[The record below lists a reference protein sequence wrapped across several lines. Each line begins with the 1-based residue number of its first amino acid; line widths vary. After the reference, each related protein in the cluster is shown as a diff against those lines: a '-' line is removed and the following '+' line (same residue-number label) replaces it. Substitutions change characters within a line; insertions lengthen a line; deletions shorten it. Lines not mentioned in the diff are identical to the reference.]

1 MKAAASLILA
11 AIFFSACHTTKQNSG
26 LGAPYYPTGD
36 TLITQSLF
44 NDRSSTVSEEN
55 IQKILDGAYALPRQL
70 RVAVV
75 RLEAPV
81 QQRRYYYFDD
91 EQYLKT
97 QQSYLDLFIEKFKQ
111 SPRVSKVTLIPD
123 LLVSKTPGFTNIR
136 EAAVRMQADIV
147 VIYAITSDL
156 YSRYKAFSKT
166 DIKAFA
172 TTQLIILD
180 VRTGLVPFSSIV
192 TKDVFS
198 QRKKEE
204 MDVSEAAGRIQHEA
218 VLLTINE
225 IGGKITNFLG
235 QGTASVDKS
244 NDAGANLAAGK
255 HGEKF

>member
-1 MKAAASLILA
+1 MKAAASLIFAVIL
-11 AIFFSACHTTKQNSG
+11 FSACHTTKQS
-26 LGAPYYPTGD
+26 LAVRQQDYPAGD

-44 NDRSSTVSEEN
+44 NDKSSTVSEEN
-55 IQKILDGAYALPRQL
+55 IQKILDGTYALPQQL

-81 QQRRYYYFDD
+81 QQKRYYYFDD

-111 SPRVSKVTLIPD
+111 SSRVNKVTLIPD
-123 LLVSKTPGFTNIR
+123 LLVSKTPNFTNIR

-156 YSRYKAFSKT
+156 YSKYKVFSKT

-180 VRTGLVPFSSIV
+180 VRTGLVPFSTIA
-192 TKDVFS
+192 TKDAFS

-204 MDVSEAAGRIQHEA
+204 MDVAEAAGRIQHEA

-225 IGGKITNFLG
+225 IGGKITDFLG
-235 QGTASVDKS
+235 QGTA
-244 NDAGANLAAGK
+244 AGSK
-255 HGEKF
+255 PGEIESSLHLVNRW